1 MQGGLKNASQISPT
15 NPYQIQLFNQQMLPF
30 SALNPLG
37 RLASFWFFTLG
48 KELLPVLPKDFI
60 DMF

>member
-1 MQGGLKNASQISPT
+1 MPARYLPPT
-15 NPYQIQLFNQQMLPF
+15 HIKSNYLINKCFPF